1 MKVTSECRLDPSLPG
16 SLRFDQRRHLQGGE
30 YLWLGRANCQR
41 CRDRHRAVAQSA
53 SARARSVCVTAAAVW
68 NREPDGG
75 CADVHR
81 SDQHHQRSQY
91 ALRCR
96 RRRVCRQHQSFVRL
110 HGHRRWPECGKHRG
124 RQGPHRQPR
133 LRAVTR
139 QRLPARCGQHV
150 ELRLPGE
157 LCRREFPTPPPIS
170 VSAGFFRLVGRIDNE
185 LFATDTSGY
194 TQYGRAYLALQS
206 DVPDAQFI
214 KGYARAAS
222 IAGLEYTPLVNG
234 LPALF
239 QGGAAFPS
247 NDWTANP
254 GGEEY
259 LARIPADSHRAL
271 GRIRAFHLRVT
282 QEVLRK
288 LDRRDD
294 RSAQRWHESDAVS
307 FDCR

>member
-1 MKVTSECRLDPSLPG
+1 MKVTRSAASILLCLGLYVSINADTYRAANTYG
-16 SLRFDQRRHLQGGE
+16 SVE
-30 YLWLGRANCQR
+30 PIAN
-41 CRDRHRAVAQSA
+41 DAVID
-53 SARARSVCVTAAAVW
+53 TA
-68 NREPDGG
+68 
-75 CADVHR
+75 
-81 SDQHHQRSQY
+81 
-91 ALRCR
+91 
-96 RRRVCRQHQSFVRL
+96 
-110 HGHRRWPECGKHRG
+110 
-124 RQGPHRQPR
+124 
-133 LRAVTR
+133 
-139 QRLPARCGQHV
+139 
-150 ELRLPGE
+150 
-157 LCRREFPTPPPIS
+157 PPPIA
-170 VSAGFFRLVGRIDNE
+170 VSARFFRLVGRIDNE

-206 DVPDAQFI
+206 DVPDEQFI
-214 KGYARAAS
+214 QGYTRAAS

-271 GRIRAFHLRVT
+271 ARIRAFHLRVT

-294 RSAQRWHESDAVS
+294 RSAQRWHESDAGS